1 MARHMGDNAEAF
13 RAVLEFEQ
21 PKRNLEHHWR
31 DNPDVP
37 EYLDEWIITRRFR
50 GPYATVGAARGQFSR
65 QRGDALWGTYR
76 NVRQYVERA
85 STVWEEVQ

>member
-13 RAVLEFEQ
+13 RATLEVEK
-21 PKRNLEHHWR
+21 PKRNPEWHPVDNR
-31 DNPDVP
+31 DAP
-37 EYLDEWIITRRFR
+37 EWLDEWTTVRYFR

-65 QRGDALWGTYR
+65 QRCDSLYGQYR

-85 STVWEEVQ
+85 STVWEEVE